1 MWAWIMEANI
11 MFSASSYFPSNNFT
25 TALPAEEMAPAAIP
39 HCIVTAGL
47 KKSNRG
53 SRRTGSLRCLLKALV
68 LPQEQAVKGLL
79 AKTKR
84 FSPNPF
90 NASILCAGIVQ
101 RDRFRVKEA
110 VWYDR
115 SYIRL
120 FFGAFSEVGN
130 HTVVQ
135 ARAQNAFSTVIASF
149 MWLSALPLLI
159 FG

>member
-1 MWAWIMEANI
+1 M
-11 MFSASSYFPSNNFT
+11 
-25 TALPAEEMAPAAIP
+25 
-39 HCIVTAGL
+39 
-47 KKSNRG
+47 
-53 SRRTGSLRCLLKALV
+53 
-68 LPQEQAVKGLL
+68 KGLL

-90 NASILCAGIVQ
+90 NASILFAGIVQ

-115 SYIRL
+115 SYIPL

-135 ARAQNAFSTVIASF
+135 ARAQNTFSTVIASF
-149 MWLSALPLLI
+149 MWLSALALLI
-159 FG
+159 FGLVNLAGRFLRPSQAHHKPNRNR